1 MTSQAVKIINGGKI
15 VIPASFRRALGLAAG
30 DTVVVELAG
39 EELRLRSQAQ
49 ALSEARAILRRHVP
63 EEQSLTDEL
72 IRDRRDSAR
81 GE

>member
-15 VIPASFRRALGLAAG
+15 VIPAAFRRALGLAAG
-30 DTVVVELAG
+30 DTMVVELAG
-39 EELRLRSQAQ
+39 GELRIRSQAQ
-49 ALSEARAILRRHVP
+49 ALAEARAILRRHVP
-63 EEQSLTDEL
+63 DDQSLTDEL